1 MNGRNRGSRRLLTAV
16 AALGM
21 TGALITGCDSSDDS
35 HLAAESHSTTSPS
48 ADEHSSGR
56 SDQQIAV
63 YTALRALWSQHM
75 EWTYATVDAFFHDQ
89 KSLTPT
95 LNRLLKNQ
103 QDIGAAITPYYGK
116 AAGDQLTT
124 LLTAHINGAV
134 PVLQAAQ
141 AGDKA
146 RLDRALAAWQ
156 ANAKQVADLLS
167 SANPDNWP
175 RSATEPML
183 RTHITQTTAY
193 AVDLLKGDYAS
204 SIKNYDKAEQHMLML
219 ADVLAKGLIAQFPER
234 FS

>member
-1 MNGRNRGSRRLLTAV
+1 MKTATHRTSRLMTSVAV
-16 AALGM
+16 IGVA
-21 TGALITGCDSSDDS
+21 GALLTGCDSSDDS
-35 HLAAESHSTTSPS
+35 HLASDTHSTSPS
-48 ADEHSSGR
+48 AGEHSTPAE
-56 SDQQIAV
+56 DKQV
-63 YTALRALWSQHM
+63 ALYSAMRALWSQHM

-89 KSLTPT
+89 KALTPT

-116 AAGDQLTT
+116 QAGDQLTT

-134 PVLQAAQ
+134 PVLQAAK

-146 RLDRALAAWQ
+146 RLDQSLAAWQ
-156 ANAKQVADLLS
+156 ANAKEVADLLS

-175 RSATEPML
+175 QSATEPML

-204 SIKNYDKAEQHMLML
+204 SIKNYDKAEQHMAML
-219 ADVLAKGLIAQFPER
+219 ADVLAKGIVAQFPDR
-234 FS
+234 FA